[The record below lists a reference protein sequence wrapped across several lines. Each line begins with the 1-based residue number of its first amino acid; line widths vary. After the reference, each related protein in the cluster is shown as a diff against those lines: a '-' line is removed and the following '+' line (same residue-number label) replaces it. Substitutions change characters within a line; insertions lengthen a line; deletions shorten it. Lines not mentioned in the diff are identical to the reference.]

1 MGRQSFPILINQHKF
16 VASTALHKLLL
27 FHISGITAH
36 DDNNVDMSDSE
47 EEEYNNG
54 GMVYD
59 SENSEDDFDSG
70 DEEIVSQCLLLFWVA
85 KYSILLDQS
94 DGRHLRHSNFNWER

>member
-1 MGRQSFPILINQHKF
+1 M
-16 VASTALHKLLL
+16 ASTALHKLLL
-27 FHISGITAH
+27 FHISGIKAH

-94 DGRHLRHSNFNWER
+94 DGRHYVIPILIGKDKH